1 MDIAILGT
9 GRVGGALGSRWAQKG
24 HQIIYGVRDP
34 NSDEVQSVLEKS
46 GPNASVA
53 SVSDAAAAGKVIL
66 LAIPWDVTKEVLEA
80 IAAGNGPQNY
90 LVALGYAGW
99 GEGQLDAEM
108 QQNSWLNCPADAQ
121 VLFDTPL
128 AERVGAAAKSLGID
142 FNLISGHA
150 GHA

>member
-1 MDIAILGT
+1 MGIMVNRPLDLTLAELLDQLNIETLDSNCSEVQVLEGGPIASDRGFILHT
-9 GRVGGALGSRWAQKG
+9 NDQHFESSLALG
-24 HQIIYGVRDP
+24 
-34 NSDEVQSVLEKS
+34 
-46 GPNASVA
+46 NALMLTTA
-53 SVSDAAAAGKVIL
+53 R
-66 LAIPWDVTKEVLEA
+66 EVLEA

-90 LVALGYAGW
+90 LVALGYAGR